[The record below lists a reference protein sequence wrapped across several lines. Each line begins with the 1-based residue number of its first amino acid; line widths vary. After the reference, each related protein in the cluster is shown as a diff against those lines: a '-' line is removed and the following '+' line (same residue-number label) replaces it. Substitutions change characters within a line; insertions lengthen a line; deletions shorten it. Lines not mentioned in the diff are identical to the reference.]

1 MSEERKLNLYDGLLE
16 ETVSRIQAPDKG
28 AMEEAQNRW
37 NAIAHP
43 LHSLGKLEDMIIQI
57 AGIQRTSRV
66 KLDKKGLIT
75 MCADN
80 GVVEEG
86 VTQTGQEVTA
96 QVAENFLSEKA
107 TAGILCRKAGADIF
121 PIDIGI
127 ARDTI
132 VRNCKISYGTKNM
145 TKGPAMTHAEA
156 VKALETGIALVREK
170 KADGYR
176 ILATGEMGIGNTTT
190 SSALA
195 SFFLKQ
201 PVEKM
206 TGRGAGLTSE
216 GLQRKIDAIR
226 KAIEVNQPDPSDPV
240 DVLAKIGGLDI
251 AGMAGVFLGGAAEGI
266 PVVIDGFISGVAALV
281 ASEICPLS
289 KDYMIASH
297 MSHEPAADLMM
308 RTLGKDPVL
317 HADMCLGEG
326 TGAVVLFPVLD
337 MALEVYDRM
346 STFAEDDIE
355 AYKELK

>member
-1 MSEERKLNLYDGLLE
+1 MSEDRKLDIYDGLLE
-16 ETVSRIQAPDKG
+16 ETIGKVQPLDQE
-28 AMEEAQNRW
+28 AMEAAQAHW

-43 LHSLGKLEDMIIQI
+43 LHSLGKLEDLIIRI
-57 AGIQRTSRV
+57 AGIQRTPRVSLSR
-66 KLDKKGLIT
+66 KGLVT

-96 QVAENFLSEKA
+96 QVAENFLQEKA

-127 ARDTI
+127 ARDTV
-132 VRNCKISYGTKNM
+132 VRNCKISYGTRNM
-145 TKGPAMTHAEA
+145 TKGPAMPYPDA
-156 VKALETGIALVREK
+156 VRALETGIALVREK
-170 KADGYR
+170 KADGYQ

-195 SFFLKQ
+195 SFFLNQ

-226 KAIEVNQPDPSDPV
+226 KAIAVNHPDPDNPI
-240 DVLAKIGGLDI
+240 DALAKIGGLDI

-266 PVVIDGFISGVAALV
+266 PVVIDGFISGVAALT
-281 ASEICPLS
+281 ATRICPAARS
-289 KDYMIASH
+289 YMIASH
-297 MSHEPAADLMM
+297 MSREPASQMIMDA
-308 RTLGKDPVL
+308 LGMDPIL

-326 TGAVVLFPVLD
+326 TGAVVLFPILD
-337 MALEVYDRM
+337 MGLEVYNRM
-346 STFAEDDIE
+346 STFEEDAIE